1 MKYASVICILSYLT
15 GATGWVGIACTSGT
29 TLVIPVFSGPRVDRS
44 TFVNT
49 AQYIYIWRIQNGII
63 CQFQIKKEIFNAIM
77 KFKEYTCIC

>member
-1 MKYASVICILSYLT
+1 MKYASVICVLSYMT
-15 GATGWVGIACTSGT
+15 GATDGTGIAYSSGT
-29 TLVIPVFSGPRVDRS
+29 TWVIPVFSGPCVDRS

-77 KFKEYTCIC
+77 NFKVYTCIC